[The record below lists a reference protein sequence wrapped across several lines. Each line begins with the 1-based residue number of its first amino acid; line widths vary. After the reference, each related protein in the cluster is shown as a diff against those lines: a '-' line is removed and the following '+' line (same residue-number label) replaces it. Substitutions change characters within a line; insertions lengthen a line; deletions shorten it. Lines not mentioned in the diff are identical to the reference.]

1 MKPRP
6 VQTRLPRTE
15 ATVKIYENEIV
26 LSEATVRLLQLN
38 DTDPLVAFM
47 IDRDAEML
55 NRKRLYVAGAPD
67 SWPIKYV
74 TVAKGK
80 RRLVRC
86 RDLARRLAEDLDGYG
101 VYRVCVD
108 DSYAENGIIW
118 YNIFFRRYD

>member
-6 VQTRLPRTE
+6 IQTRMPKTE

-26 LSEATVRLLQLN
+26 FSEAAVKLLRLN
-38 DTDPLVAFM
+38 EADPLVAFM
-47 IDRDAEML
+47 IDRDAEMVG
-55 NRKRLYVAGAPD
+55 RKRLYVAGAPD

-74 TVAKGK
+74 SMAKGR

-86 RDLARRLAEDLDGYG
+86 RSLSRKLAESLAGFG
-101 VYRVCVD
+101 VYKVCGD
-108 DSYAENGIIW
+108 DYYADNGIIW